1 MGHGDSRPVTCW
13 THLIHRQSSSTAITD
28 HATMTLPVEVGS
40 VIRAPRGVGKLKG
53 RAILCLIEEEDESG
67 CILWE
72 DLAPRPNGT
81 AEFIVT
87 PLVPR
92 SKEEKEST
100 VALSNVIPLME
111 FEQNGGDE
119 VDVAQWKER
128 GDALLQLGDGS
139 AAIPYYEAGLA
150 ASSALQ
156 VGSTAIISKKDE
168 FQVAE
173 VDYIENGNVDV
184 TVIGSDEEEERT
196 VPDTDVKLCL
206 LSGQEELQVR
216 ILLNL
221 ARCLIQVADL
231 EDSQM
236 SAYYRRSAAIGCS
249 IALAILTHVD
259 GQKSLQATALL
270 LRSKAHASRSKWK
283 LAIADAQLLTQE
295 HTDYKEGRA
304 WSLQLEKQ
312 VAQHQK
318 TNQKLAKSMCAWVQN
333 ATATADGGSVSIGDS
348 VVEEKPSSNEKMR
361 NLSLPL
367 TLFRYLFPVLLGLW
381 IHRFLYQ
388 HNDSQESSRNRI

>member
-1 MGHGDSRPVTCW
+1 
-13 THLIHRQSSSTAITD
+13 
-28 HATMTLPVEVGS
+28 MTLPVEVGS

-53 RAILCLIEEEDESG
+53 RAILCLIEEEDESA

-249 IALAILTHVD
+249 IALAILTYVD

-312 VAQHQK
+312 VAQHHK

-333 ATATADGGSVSIGDS
+333 ATATADGGSSGI
-348 VVEEKPSSNEKMR
+348 
-361 NLSLPL
+361 
-367 TLFRYLFPVLLGLW
+367 
-381 IHRFLYQ
+381 
-388 HNDSQESSRNRI
+388 

>member
-1 MGHGDSRPVTCW
+1 
-13 THLIHRQSSSTAITD
+13 
-28 HATMTLPVEVGS
+28 

-53 RAILCLIEEEDESG
+53 RAILCLIEEEDESA

-156 VGSTAIISKKDE
+156 VGITAIISKKDE

-221 ARCLIQVADL
+221 ARCLMQVADL

-333 ATATADGGSVSIGDS
+333 ATATADGGSSGI
-348 VVEEKPSSNEKMR
+348 
-361 NLSLPL
+361 
-367 TLFRYLFPVLLGLW
+367 
-381 IHRFLYQ
+381 
-388 HNDSQESSRNRI
+388 

>member
-1 MGHGDSRPVTCW
+1 
-13 THLIHRQSSSTAITD
+13 
-28 HATMTLPVEVGS
+28 
-40 VIRAPRGVGKLKG
+40 
-53 RAILCLIEEEDESG
+53 
-67 CILWE
+67 
-72 DLAPRPNGT
+72 
-81 AEFIVT
+81 
-87 PLVPR
+87 
-92 SKEEKEST
+92 
-100 VALSNVIPLME
+100 
-111 FEQNGGDE
+111 
-119 VDVAQWKER
+119 
-128 GDALLQLGDGS
+128 
-139 AAIPYYEAGLA
+139 LA

-236 SAYYRRSAAIGCS
+236 SAYYRRSAAIGCT
-249 IALAILTHVD
+249 IALAILTYVD

-333 ATATADGGSVSIGDS
+333 ATATANGGSVSIGDS